1 MIRQLTIIKKT
12 ILWMA
17 LLCFTNIIYSQEL
30 SRLYDS
36 ALEKQQRKDYRG
48 AIQTF
53 SEIIK
58 KSSYYYEAYLGRGQS
73 YEAVKK
79 YDSALVDY
87 SQAIAKNPSYYQAY
101 YYRASLYFNIK
112 KDNSKALADV
122 QKVMEL
128 NKNFHNAYLL
138 RGDIFYAMGKLN
150 ESLKDYNQ
158 FIETKD
164 NPSWEL
170 YYRRFLIHQGLDNH
184 QDAIQDLKK
193 VIALNAKY
201 ADAYYERGK
210 LYQIAGEYTSALND
224 YEKAIGLRLASED
237 VWQRKAD
244 MLFELKQEKEALK
257 AYSYLITNF
266 RKKQSE
272 WYAKRGLCYT
282 FLGDSINAQKD
293 FTKAIT
299 LNKNDYMVYVYRAEN
314 HIKRKR
320 QSLALNDYA
329 KAIQLSPK
337 SWQIYLSRGKIYLEQ
352 TKYDEAIA
360 DFTLA
365 IKYNATLG
373 EAYFY
378 RGACKD
384 ALKDV
389 NGACE
394 DLKKAAALHH
404 QEAEKRLKRYC
415 K

>member
-1 MIRQLTIIKKT
+1 MVKQLIIIKKV
-12 ILWMA
+12 
-17 LLCFTNIIYSQEL
+17 LLFVAFLSMPNNVFNQEL
-30 SRLYDS
+30 SILYDA
-36 ALEKQQRKDYRG
+36 ALAKQQRADHRG

-58 KSSYYYEAYLGRGQS
+58 KSNYYYEAYLGRAQS
-73 YEAVKK
+73 YEVLKK

-87 SQAIAKNPSYYQAY
+87 SQAIIKNPSYYQAY
-101 YYRASLYFNIK
+101 YYRGQFYFKIK
-112 KDNSKALADV
+112 KDYQKALTDI

-128 NKNFHNAYLL
+128 NNNFYNAYLI
-138 RGDIFYAMGKLN
+138 RGDIFYAMGKLK
-150 ESLKDYNQ
+150 ESLNDYDK
-158 FIETKD
+158 FIEIKD
-164 NPSWEL
+164 GEWEL
-170 YYRRFLIHQGLDNH
+170 YYQRFLIQQALGNH
-184 QDAIQDLKK
+184 HDAIAELTK
-193 VIALNAKY
+193 VLSLNATY
-201 ADAYYERGK
+201 AEAYYERGK
-210 LYQIAGEYTSALND
+210 LYQTAAQYILSLND
-224 YEKAIGLRLASED
+224 YKKAASLGLLSED
-237 VWQRKAD
+237 LCQRKAD
-244 MLFELKQEKEALK
+244 MFFELNYLKEALQ
-257 AYSYLITNF
+257 AYTHLITTF

-282 FLGDSINAQKD
+282 FLGDSINAQRD
-293 FTKAIT
+293 FTKAIA

-352 TKYDEAIA
+352 EKYSEAIA

-365 IKYNATLG
+365 IKYNATLS

-389 NGACE
+389 NGACA

-404 QEAEKRLKRYC
+404 EEAKKRLIRYC